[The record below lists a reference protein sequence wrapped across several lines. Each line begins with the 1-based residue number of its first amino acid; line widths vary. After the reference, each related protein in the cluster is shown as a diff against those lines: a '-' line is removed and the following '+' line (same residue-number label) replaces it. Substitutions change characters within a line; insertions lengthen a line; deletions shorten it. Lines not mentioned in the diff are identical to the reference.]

1 MLEKLSE
8 QKLAVR
14 RLTEKLHLSVQE
26 TEVEVEDD
34 ETDEEMDVKVVESDE
49 EDYQTVAP
57 VPATSLPVDED
68 TMKQQFSPPST
79 LRNRFPTQREER
91 AALFS
96 RGGDPADGEAQLN
109 TESREQENLTE
120 DMLSLAR
127 ALKENSIRFGQ
138 ELDKEKG
145 LLDLA
150 GEGLDKN
157 ARGIEGAGRKMD
169 VLRKDENVSSMWAII
184 YSVAILGLV
193 SLILF
198 QGKST
203 GVVNQKGEG

>member
-1 MLEKLSE
+1 MLAKLNE

-26 TEVEVEDD
+26 TEVEDD
-34 ETDEEMDVKVVESDE
+34 ETDEETDVEVVESDE

-68 TMKQQFSPPST
+68 TMKQQFAPPST
-79 LRNRFPTQREER
+79 LRNRFPTHREER

-96 RGGDPADGEAQLN
+96 REEDPADGEAQLN

-169 VLRKDENVSSMWAII
+169 VLRKDENVSFMWAII

-198 QGKST
+198 
-203 GVVNQKGEG
+203 